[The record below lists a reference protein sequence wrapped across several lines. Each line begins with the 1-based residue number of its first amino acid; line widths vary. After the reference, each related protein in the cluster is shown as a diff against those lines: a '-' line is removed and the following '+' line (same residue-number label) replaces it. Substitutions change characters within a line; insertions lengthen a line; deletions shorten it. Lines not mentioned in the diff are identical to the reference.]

1 MNNSILRNVALKL
14 LSLLLAVLAW
24 IYVDNEISKSKE
36 KNKVTVIW
44 DKEWN
49 LEIRDFPVK
58 ANIKGN
64 PPLGYN
70 ILESKIIISPES
82 CSVVGKKSALD
93 NIEFIETEPIDVRKL
108 IKSVT
113 LNVSL
118 RPLSNVSITKEEVE
132 VIIPVE
138 KGGR

>member
-1 MNNSILRNVALKL
+1 ILKNIFLKL
-14 LSLLLAVLAW
+14 ISLLLAVLAW

-36 KNKVTVIW
+36 ENKITVIW

-64 PPLGYN
+64 PPVGYN
-70 ILESKIIISPES
+70 LLESRIIINPER
-82 CSVVGKKSALD
+82 CSVVGKKAALD

-138 KGGR
+138 KGGH